1 MRRRLFYAALAV
13 IFLNGFLL
21 IALFDVALANDAVDE
36 VRVPAFLLIAAIAEG
51 VIALIMADKRW
62 HAEVSEKNRRR
73 EYHRY
78 VCEKGKNNERPLSYA
93 AYCELL
99 MAGRVTVLLEAGTD
113 KLIGVSGATETITAD
128 KALAFDDYLQGE

>member
-51 VIALIMADKRW
+51 VIALIMADKR
-62 HAEVSEKNRRR
+62 
-73 EYHRY
+73 
-78 VCEKGKNNERPLSYA
+78 
-93 AYCELL
+93 
-99 MAGRVTVLLEAGTD
+99 
-113 KLIGVSGATETITAD
+113 
-128 KALAFDDYLQGE
+128 

>member
-51 VIALIMADKRW
+51 GIALIMADKRW

-99 MAGRVTVLLEAGTD
+99 MAGRVTALLEAGTD
-113 KLIGVSGATETITAD
+113 AAKD
-128 KALAFDDYLQGE
+128 